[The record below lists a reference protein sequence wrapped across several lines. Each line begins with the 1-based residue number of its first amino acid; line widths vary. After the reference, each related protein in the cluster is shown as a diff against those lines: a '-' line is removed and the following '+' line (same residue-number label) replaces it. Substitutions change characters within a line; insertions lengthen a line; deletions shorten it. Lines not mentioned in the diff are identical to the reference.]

1 MELRIL
7 TKSGAYGIGY
17 NVLVATTIEAPGFK
31 YGKTRRS
38 VSTPFPTKE
47 LAKEFEKVVCEKLGC
62 SPMKSATEKIN
73 SSMTPD
79 EVHSTFKSIPCQTY
93 DKKEFE
99 PQIVVFK
106 EKHGDRHY
114 IIYSADDFRKICLSL
129 VKERNQYGWYSH
141 LEYQKEPVVPTFT
154 KESISTLPTEFQAEA
169 TKTWSRY
176 EKDMKTYKEFQS
188 LIELRK
194 KALEGDGYSAAEFIQ
209 EMNGGEYEGYEIVQ
223 PCEY

>member
-7 TKSGAYGIGY
+7 TKNGAYGIGY

-38 VSTPFPTKE
+38 VSNTFPTKD
-47 LAKEFEKVVCEKLGC
+47 LAKDFEKVVC
-62 SPMKSATEKIN
+62 EKIN

-79 EVHSTFKSIPCQTY
+79 EVHSIFKSIPCNTY

-114 IIYSADDFRKICLSL
+114 IIHSADDFRKICLSL

-141 LEYQKEPVVPTFT
+141 LDYQKEPAVPTFT
-154 KESISTLPTEFQAEA
+154 KESISTLPTEFQGEA

-194 KALEGDGYSAAEFIQ
+194 KALEGDGYSAAELIQ

>member
-7 TKSGAYGIGY
+7 TKNGAYGIGY
-17 NVLVATTIEAPGFK
+17 VVLVATTIEAPGFK
-31 YGKTRRS
+31 YGKTIRS
-38 VSTPFPTKE
+38 VSTPFPTEE
-47 LAKEFEKVVCEKLGC
+47 LAKEFEKIVK
-62 SPMKSATEKIN
+62 EKIN

-79 EVHSTFKSIPCQTY
+79 EVHSAFKSIPCQTY
-93 DKKEFE
+93 DKKDFE
-99 PQIVVFK
+99 PQIVIFK
-106 EKHGDRHY
+106 EKYGDRHY
-114 IIYSADDFRKICLSL
+114 IIQSADDFRKICISL

-169 TKTWSRY
+169 TKTWSKY
-176 EKDMKTYKEFQS
+176 EKDMKAYKEFQY

-209 EMNGGEYEGYEIVQ
+209 KMNGGEYEGYEIVQ

>member
-7 TKSGAYGIGY
+7 TKGGAYGVGY
-17 NVLVATTIEAPGFK
+17 NVLVATTIEAEGYK

-38 VSTPFPTKE
+38 VSNLFPTKE
-47 LAKEFEKVVCEKLGC
+47 LAKDFENLVCEKLGC
-62 SPMKSATEKIN
+62 KPLRSYSEKVI
-73 SSMTPD
+73 SSMTPE
-79 EVHSTFKSIPCQTY
+79 EVHETFKSIPCPTY

-114 IIYSADDFRKICLSL
+114 IIYSGDDFRKICLSL
-129 VKERNQYGWYSH
+129 VKERNEYGWYSH
-141 LEYQKEPVVPTFT
+141 LDYQKQPQTPSFT
-154 KESISTLPTEFQAEA
+154 KESISTLPVEFQAEA
-169 TKTWSRY
+169 TKTWNNYVR
-176 EKDMKTYKEFQS
+176 DMKTWKDFQS

-194 KALEGDGYSAAEFIQ
+194 KALDGDGFAAADLIQ
-209 EMNGGEYEGYEIVQ
+209 QMNGGEYEGYEVVT

>member
-38 VSTPFPTKE
+38 VSNTFPTKQ
-47 LAKEFEKVVCEKLGC
+47 LAKEFEKLV
-62 SPMKSATEKIN
+62 TEKIN

-129 VKERNQYGWYSH
+129 VKERNEYGYYSH
-141 LEYQKEPVVPTFT
+141 LEFQKEPVVPTFT

-209 EMNGGEYEGYEIVQ
+209 EMNGGGYEGYEIVQ

>member
-17 NVLVATTIEAPGFK
+17 NVLVATTIETEGYK

-38 VSTPFPTKE
+38 FSNHFPTKE
-47 LAKEFEKVVCEKLGC
+47 LAKDFEKLV
-62 SPMKSATEKIN
+62 TEKIS

-79 EVHSTFKSIPCQTY
+79 EVHSNFKSIPCPTY

-99 PQIVVFK
+99 PRIVSFK

-129 VKERNQYGWYSH
+129 VKERNEYGYYSH
-141 LEYQKEPVVPTFT
+141 LEHQKEPVVPTFT

-176 EKDMKTYKEFQS
+176 EKGMKTYKEFQF
-188 LIELRK
+188 LIELRR
-194 KALEGDGYSAAEFIQ
+194 KALEGDGYSAADFIQ
-209 EMNGGEYEGYEIVQ
+209 EMNGSEYEGYEIVQ

>member
-7 TKSGAYGIGY
+7 TKNGAYGIGY

-38 VSTPFPTKE
+38 VSNTFPTKD
-47 LAKEFEKVVCEKLGC
+47 LAKDFEKVVCEKLGC
-62 SPMKSATEKIN
+62 SPMKSAVDKIN

-79 EVHSTFKSIPCQTY
+79 EVHSIFKSIPCPTY

-106 EKHGDRHY
+106 EKHGDLHY
-114 IIYSADDFRKICLSL
+114 IIHSADDFRKICLSL
-129 VKERNQYGWYSH
+129 VKERNEYGWYSH

-194 KALEGDGYSAAEFIQ
+194 KALDGDGYSAAEFIQ
-209 EMNGGEYEGYEIVQ
+209 EMNSGEYGGYEIIQ

>member
-7 TKSGAYGIGY
+7 TKGGDYGIGY
-17 NVLVATTIEAPGFK
+17 VVLVATTIEAEGYK
-31 YGKTRRS
+31 YGKTSRS
-38 VSTPFPTKE
+38 VSNTFPTKE
-47 LAKEFEKVVCEKLGC
+47 LAKDFEKLV
-62 SPMKSATEKIN
+62 TEKIN

-79 EVHSTFKSIPCQTY
+79 EVHSNFKSIPCTTY

-99 PQIVVFK
+99 PRIVVFK

-114 IIYSADDFRKICLSL
+114 IIHSSDDFRKICLSL

-141 LEYQKEPVVPTFT
+141 LEYEKEPVIPTFT

-169 TKTWSRY
+169 TKTWTKY
-176 EKDMKTYKEFQS
+176 ERDMKTYKELQS

-194 KALEGDGYSAAEFIQ
+194 KALDGDGYSAAEFIK
-209 EMNGGEYEGYEIVQ
+209 EMDHSEYEGYEIVT
-223 PCEY
+223 PCKY

>member
-1 MELRIL
+1 MELRIV
-7 TKSGAYGIGY
+7 TKVGAYGIGY

-38 VSTPFPTKE
+38 VSNTFPTKE
-47 LAKEFEKVVCEKLGC
+47 LAKDFEKIV
-62 SPMKSATEKIN
+62 TEKIN

-154 KESISTLPTEFQAEA
+154 KENISTLPTEFQAEA

-194 KALEGDGYSAAEFIQ
+194 KALEGDGYSAAAFIQ
-209 EMNGGEYEGYEIVQ
+209 EMNDGEYEGYEIVQ

>member
-31 YGKTRRS
+31 YGKTIRS
-38 VSTPFPTKE
+38 VSNTFPTKE
-47 LAKEFEKVVCEKLGC
+47 LAKNFEKIV
-62 SPMKSATEKIN
+62 TEKIN

-169 TKTWSRY
+169 TKNWSRY

-209 EMNGGEYEGYEIVQ
+209 EMNDGEYDGYEIVQ